1 MGGTRFLSPK
11 NDLDVECVATALVL
25 APTLEDAVEI
35 LAEQGATVTVDTLR
49 VWRDRDPFVSERYE
63 KRRTELAPQLE
74 PIFANDLLDNARRAT
89 LVIRLAIER
98 TKELLEAG
106 EVRDPSR
113 VARDLS
119 QVVAQSIE
127 KRHAIQGRP
136 TQIVEHRDVSEIVR
150 QLVALG
156 VASVAPDAGSL
167 EARD

>member
-1 MGGTRFLSPK
+1 MAGTRFLSPK

-35 LAEQGATVTVDTLR
+35 LAAQGATVTVDTLR
-49 VWRDRDPFVSERYE
+49 VWRDRDPFISVRYE

-74 PIFANDLLDNARRAT
+74 PIFANDLLDNARRAA
-89 LVIRLAIER
+89 LVISLAIEK

-119 QVVAQSIE
+119 QVMAQSVE
-127 KRHAIQGRP
+127 KRQTIQGHP
-136 TQIVEHRDVSEIVR
+136 TQIVEHRDVAEIVR

-156 VASVAPDAGSL
+156 VVTAEPSQ
-167 EARD
+167 